1 MAKHCLSFWVTTV
14 FSFITGIWLLTT
26 LIMFDKSENV
36 ENGNCLID
44 NVQYTQNISDTQ
56 NMIRCDCGRNC
67 KSDEGMC
74 IKIYVLMDNI
84 TYMAGSDLHE
94 SINTCTFQE
103 EMCKKKTRYD
113 ALVDTQN
120 TANTYIRIKQN
131 NETIPCYLYNG
142 NVYLDNTFN
151 MDIMIGSIICF
162 TSCFLYCMYSG
173 CMIWYNDRK
182 KSVNKT
188 IV

>member
-56 NMIRCDCGRNC
+56 NMVRCDCGRNC

-103 EMCKKKTRYD
+103 EMCKKKHDMTH
-113 ALVDTQN
+113 LSIHKILQ
-120 TANTYIRIKQN
+120 IRIYESQKIMKQFHAIYTM
-131 NETIPCYLYNG
+131 E
-142 NVYLDNTFN
+142 
-151 MDIMIGSIICF
+151 MSIWIIH
-162 TSCFLYCMYSG
+162 L
-173 CMIWYNDRK
+173 IW
-182 KSVNKT
+182 
-188 IV
+188 IL